1 MDETIVVQ
9 GSDVTLSDIQSHV
22 IFSPG
27 TLPGEAV
34 SDKDNS
40 SKITIDSNT
49 TIKASTAAVSENNVT
64 KESNIDSHDDNNN
77 NNDNDNNDIVIDQD
91 TNIKINTL
99 LEECNSKDEMIKTL
113 ERTIRL
119 TAAERVEKKDDTV
132 DVSVQNDELAFATME
147 ILRLHS
153 EIAKLELQ
161 TAKDEFKESL
171 KQEKAVSDN
180 LENATVQELIIE
192 DYEMNYKKLY
202 LEHRDLLIVL
212 ANQEIHNNAMTE
224 KIMATLGEKAV
235 EEVNQVAAEA
245 LQNMLDDVT
254 RVPINPLDKQ
264 TGDRTITSVLSEG
277 IHGKGGGN
285 IK

>member
-1 MDETIVVQ
+1 M
-9 GSDVTLSDIQSHV
+9 
-22 IFSPG
+22 
-27 TLPGEAV
+27 
-34 SDKDNS
+34 
-40 SKITIDSNT
+40 
-49 TIKASTAAVSENNVT
+49 
-64 KESNIDSHDDNNN
+64 
-77 NNDNDNNDIVIDQD
+77 
-91 TNIKINTL
+91 

-119 TAAERVEKKDDTV
+119 TAAERVEKKDDTL
-132 DVSVQNDELAFATME
+132 DISVQNDELAFATME

>member
-1 MDETIVVQ
+1 M
-9 GSDVTLSDIQSHV
+9 
-22 IFSPG
+22 
-27 TLPGEAV
+27 
-34 SDKDNS
+34 
-40 SKITIDSNT
+40 
-49 TIKASTAAVSENNVT
+49 T

-132 DVSVQNDELAFATME
+132 DISVQNDELAFATME